1 MIRPRIGGVFLCYF
15 LSPWISLPDEAVLN
29 SELLWVLSLLLI
41 AIVLFTTNKLRMDVV
56 ALLVIIAFVLSGT
69 LTLSEATVG
78 FSDPNVILIAALF
91 VIGEG
96 LVRTGVAYQVGDW
109 LVKVAGSSETKML
122 MLLMVTVAGLGAFM
136 SSTGVV
142 AIFIPVVLSVA
153 ARMKIAP
160 GRLMMPLSFAGLIS
174 GMMTLVA
181 TPPNMVV
188 NSELV
193 REGISGFGFFGVT
206 PVGLA
211 VLVLGVGYMLV
222 ARRWLSN
229 DDGDKTRE
237 TWHRRTFRDLIRDY
251 KLTGRAR
258 RLAIRNGSP
267 LVGRSL
273 DEVHLRARYGA
284 NVVGIERWKRFR
296 RVMVSASGSTEL
308 REGDVL
314 LLDMSDSQ
322 VDLREFCS
330 EQQLEPMVLRGDYF
344 SEQSRN
350 VGMAEVSLIPDS
362 TLLGKSLR
370 ESAFRSR
377 YDLNVVG
384 IRRHGV
390 TLSGKLVDEPLA
402 LGDILLV
409 IGDWKAIRQLQA
421 KTHDFIVLNLPAEVD
436 EVAPAITQAPHALFC
451 LALMV
456 AMMLTDEIPNPIA
469 ALIACLLM
477 GKFRCIDMESA
488 YKSIHWPS
496 IILIVGMMPFAQAL
510 QKTGGVDLIVRGLMD
525 VAGGAGPR
533 VMLLCLFALCAT
545 IGLFISNTATA
556 VLMAPIAIAAARE
569 MGVSPYPFAMIIA
582 IAASAAFMTPVSS
595 PVNTLVLGPG
605 NYKFGDFVRMGV
617 PFTLLV
623 MLVSVIIVPW
633 LYAF

>member
-1 MIRPRIGGVFLCYF
+1 M
-15 LSPWISLPDEAVLN
+15 N
-29 SELLWVLSLLLI
+29 SELLWVLCLLLV

-69 LTLSEATVG
+69 LTLQEATAG

-122 MLLMVTVAGLGAFM
+122 VLLMVTVAGLGAFM

-153 ARMKIAP
+153 ARMKTAP

-193 REGISGFGFFGVT
+193 REGIRGFGFFGVT
-206 PVGLA
+206 PIGML
-211 VLVLGVGYMLV
+211 VLVLGVGYMLL
-222 ARRWLSN
+222 ARRWLGGASP
-229 DDGDKTRE
+229 DSRKE
-237 TWHRRTFRDLIRDY
+237 SWQRRTFRDLIRDY

-258 RLAIRNGSP
+258 RLALRRGSP

-273 DEVHLRARYGA
+273 DELHLRARYGA

-308 REGDVL
+308 RERDVL
-314 LLDMSDSQ
+314 LIDMSASD
-322 VDLREFCS
+322 VDLREFCG

-362 TLLGKSLR
+362 ALLGKSLR
-370 ESAFRSR
+370 DSGFRSR

-384 IRRHGV
+384 IRRNGE
-390 TLSGKLVDEPLA
+390 TLAGKLVDEPLA
-402 LGDILLV
+402 LGDMLLV
-409 IGDWKAIRQLQA
+409 IGDWKAIRQLQS

-436 EVAPAITQAPHALFC
+436 EVAPAMTQAPHALFC

-456 AMMLTDEIPNPIA
+456 AMMLTDEVPNPIA

-510 QKTGGVDLIVRGLMD
+510 QKTGGVGLIVQGLMD
-525 VAGGAGPR
+525 VAGDMGPR
-533 VMLLCLFALCAT
+533 VMLLCLFVLCAT

-569 MGVSPYPFAMIIA
+569 MAVSPYPFAMIIA

-605 NYKFGDFVRMGV
+605 NYTFGDFVRLGV
-617 PFTLLV
+617 PFTVLV
-623 MLVSVIIVPW
+623 MLVSVAVVPW
-633 LYAF
+633 LFPF